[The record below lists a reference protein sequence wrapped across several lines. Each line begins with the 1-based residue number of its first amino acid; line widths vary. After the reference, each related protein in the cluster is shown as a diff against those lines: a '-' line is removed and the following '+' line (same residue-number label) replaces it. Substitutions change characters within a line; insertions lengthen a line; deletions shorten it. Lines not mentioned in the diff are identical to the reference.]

1 MRTNDKFIL
10 IEFAF
15 IDTSCIY
22 GKYPIPLSVTILIT
36 IQYRASYFI
45 LAFIAPNNVSQTS
58 CFEEWKNVVG
68 GDVSSRLERYG
79 QSVIDRENAIS
90 SRWKETGS
98 RGKSVGDV
106 KLGNHATYQGPYLQ
120 LVQDDS
126 LLNISETLTFP

>member
-1 MRTNDKFIL
+1 MQAIL
-10 IEFAF
+10 F
-15 IDTSCIY
+15 SR
-22 GKYPIPLSVTILIT
+22 LSLPTTFHKRL
-36 IQYRASYFI
+36 
-45 LAFIAPNNVSQTS
+45 VS
-58 CFEEWKNVVG
+58 KNVVG

-79 QSVIDRENAIS
+79 QSVIDRENAIP

>member
-58 CFEEWKNVVG
+58 CFEKRGWRRRIIAVG
-68 GDVSSRLERYG
+68 TIR
-79 QSVIDRENAIS
+79 AI
-90 SRWKETGS
+90 G
-98 RGKSVGDV
+98 
-106 KLGNHATYQGPYLQ
+106 Y
-120 LVQDDS
+120 
-126 LLNISETLTFP
+126 